1 MTIQDIIAGGGGL
14 LFILLTLVQV
24 APIKINPW
32 SALAK
37 AFGRCINGDLCKKI
51 DTVAQQQLENRR
63 LLDQHIASDEAKTAD
78 RRRARILQFNN
89 ELLRGIPHTKEE
101 FIELLNEIDAY
112 RAYCRTHEDYP
123 NSRATHAIANIE
135 RVYDERLM
143 KRDFLV

>member
-1 MTIQDIIAGGGGL
+1 MTIQDMIAGGSSL
-14 LFILLTLVQV
+14 LLVLLTLVQI

-32 SALAK
+32 SALAR

-63 LLDQHIASDEAKTAD
+63 LLDKHISDDEAKTAD

-89 ELLRGIPHTKEE
+89 ELLRDIPHTKEE

-123 NSRATHAIANIE
+123 NSRAVHAIANIE
-135 RVYDERLM
+135 RVYDERLQ
-143 KRDFLV
+143 KRDFL